1 MKGWLGDVGRV
12 KVWLGDVG
20 RVKVGLPASAGVRI
34 RDDCEKPSTPRPAS
48 GELFHSFSGEVR
60 FGIVPGK

>member
-1 MKGWLGDVGRV
+1 VKG
-12 KVWLGDVG
+12 WLGDVG